1 MLLRRAHTLR
11 CFSARFNIGFCCLR
25 WKRLYS
31 EKAGSPEKP
40 DVRKQ
45 VFERLKMP
53 MYPSISSTKG
63 VTSISRLRSWDNVL
77 SPDARQYDESY
88 TVCGRIGNLRYASS
102 KLVFVDICDGLSKL
116 QLTISKKLVS
126 NSDNEALPFSNI
138 LKAFRRGDYIQC
150 TGFIGKTS
158 KGELSIYATELP
170 VMLSPCLHQMP
181 TNLLN
186 QEKRFQQRYID
197 FIANPDTIL
206 TLKRR
211 FQIIECIRNFF
222 RKNEFTEVETPLL
235 SHHFGGAMARPFITN
250 DAHKQPL
257 SLRCAPELWLKQ
269 LVIGGMHRIFELGKN
284 FRNEGL
290 DATHNPE
297 FTSCEAYC
305 AFINLGTFIDMTK
318 LLLSEICMNVHGNLT
333 LPHLG
338 VSLHSDSFKTLE
350 FIPSLENSLN
360 QSLGVI
366 DNSEGY
372 RKFLLDIFEQRNIK
386 QPKTPTVS
394 HLLDK
399 LLSHCV
405 LEHLSDGPTFIVHHP
420 EVMSPLAKSETIKYG
435 NTEFRVSKRFELYLG
450 KSEICNAYEEEND
463 PMSQK
468 EKFESQ
474 QYDRT
479 ELGDQEAPI
488 PDADFVRALE
498 YGLPPTTGWGMGVD
512 RLVMLVTGQ
521 KRINEVLPFGSLR
534 YI

>member
-1 MLLRRAHTLR
+1 MLLRRAHILK
-11 CFSARFNIGFCCLR
+11 CFSTRFNASFCCLR

-31 EKAGSPEKP
+31 EKADSPEKP
-40 DVRKQ
+40 DARMQ

-53 MYPSISSTKG
+53 VYPSISETEG
-63 VTSISRLRSWDNVL
+63 ITPISRLRSWDNL
-77 SPDARQYDESY
+77 LLPDDRKHDESY
-88 TVCGRIGNLRYASS
+88 TVCGRIGNIRYASS
-102 KLVFVDICDGLSKL
+102 KLVFIDINDGLPKL
-116 QLTISKKLVS
+116 QLTISKRNVTDS
-126 NSDNEALPFSNI
+126 TNEAIPFSNI

-158 KGELSIYATELP
+158 KGELSIYATQIP
-170 VMLSPCLHQMP
+170 AMLSPCLHQMP

-186 QEKRFQQRYID
+186 QEKRFQQRYVD
-197 FIANPDTIL
+197 LVANPDTL
-206 TLKRR
+206 LALKRR
-211 FQIIECIRNFF
+211 FQIIDCIRNFF
-222 RKNEFTEVETPLL
+222 RKNDFTEVETPLL

-250 DAHKQPL
+250 DAHRQPL

-305 AFINLGTFIDMTK
+305 AFTNLKTFIDMTK
-318 LLLSEICMNVHGNLT
+318 VLLGEICMNVHGSLQLT
-333 LPHLG
+333 HLG
-338 VSLHSDSFKTLE
+338 VSLDSDSFQTLE

-366 DNSEGY
+366 DNSEGC
-372 RKFLLDIFEQRNIK
+372 RRFLLDIFRQRNIK

-399 LLSHCV
+399 LFDHCV
-405 LEHLSDGPTFIVHHP
+405 LERLTDGPTFIVHHP
-420 EVMSPLAKSETIKYG
+420 EIMSPLAKSEKIKYG
-435 NTEFRVSKRFELYLG
+435 DTEYLVSKRFELYLG
-450 KSEICNAYEEEND
+450 KSEICNAYEEENN
-463 PMSQK
+463 PLSQK

-512 RLVMLVTGQ
+512 RLVMLFTGQ
-521 KRINEVLPFGSLR
+521 RRINEVLPFGSLR

>member
-1 MLLRRAHTLR
+1 MLLRRAHILKCSSTKYINFGRLGWR
-11 CFSARFNIGFCCLR
+11 RLFSKKPGS
-25 WKRLYS
+25 S
-31 EKAGSPEKP
+31 EKF
-40 DVRKQ
+40 DTRKE
-45 VFERLKMP
+45 VFESLKMP
-53 MYPSISSTKG
+53 MYPSISDTKKI
-63 VTSISRLRSWDNVL
+63 TAISKLRSWDNIL
-77 SPDARQYDESY
+77 LPDARQYNEAY
-88 TVCGRIGNLRYASS
+88 TVCGRISNLRYASS
-102 KLVFVDICDGLSKL
+102 KLAFIDVCDGLFKI
-116 QLTISKKLVS
+116 QLTISK
-126 NSDNEALPFSNI
+126 NNITDNTSQSLAFSHI
-138 LKAFRRGDYIQC
+138 IKAFRRGDYIQC
-150 TGFIGKTS
+150 SGFIGKTS

-170 VMLSPCLHQMP
+170 ILLSPCLHQMP

-186 QEKRFQQRYID
+186 QEKRFQQRYVDIV
-197 FIANPDTIL
+197 ANPDTL
-206 TLKRR
+206 CVLKKR

-222 RKNEFTEVETPLL
+222 QKNEFTEVETPML

-250 DAHKQPL
+250 DAQKQPL

-305 AFINLGTFIDMTK
+305 AFINLNTFIEMTK
-318 LLLSEICMNVHGNLT
+318 GLLREICMNVHGNMS

-338 VSLHSDSFKTLE
+338 VSLESDSFQTLE
-350 FIPSLENSLN
+350 FIPSLEKSLN
-360 QSLGVI
+360 QSLGTI
-366 DNSEGY
+366 NNSEEY
-372 RKFLLDIFEQRNIK
+372 REFLLDIYEQRNFK
-386 QPKTPTVS
+386 LPKTPTVS

-399 LLSHCV
+399 LFDYCV
-405 LEHLSDGPTFIVHHP
+405 LEHLSDGPTFIIHHP
-420 EVMSPLAKSETIKYG
+420 ETMSPLAKSETIKYG
-435 NTEFRVSKRFELYLG
+435 ETEYRVSKRFELYLG

-468 EKFESQ
+468 KKFESQ
-474 QYDRT
+474 HYDRT
-479 ELGDQEAPI
+479 ELGDQETPI

-512 RLVMLVTGQ
+512 RLVMLLTGQ